1 MISEDAK
8 SKTIG
13 QDVVLVRYGEI
24 TLKDS
29 WTRQNW
35 ERILASN
42 IAFELRKAG
51 LEHRITR
58 DEGRI
63 FVHTPDPRA
72 SEIVA
77 RVFGVV
83 SASPARAVN
92 SDLEH
97 ICEAA
102 VEVALKA
109 KPSTFAIRPRRTGV
123 SISSE
128 QIGRVVGDAVRKA
141 TCSSVNLD
149 EPELEIYVEAR
160 KDKAYIFTKVVKGLG
175 GLPLGS
181 QGKVLVLIS
190 GGIDSPVAA
199 WMMMKRGCT
208 VKLLHF
214 DSRPYADAI
223 SQSIRCAKVLS
234 GWTSGR
240 KIDFITI
247 PISRGIEKIQA
258 HYPRA
263 TCVLCRRLM
272 YRIAA
277 EIMEK
282 EGCLGIVT
290 GYSMGQVASQ
300 TAENIL
306 AEQAAVGV
314 PIFHPLIAMDKSE
327 IIDLARKIGTY
338 EVTEET
344 KSCTAVPKKP
354 MTQAKKDEMIIIEE
368 ELGLREI
375 ARSLAREMKVVRVGS
390 QEPTVINSASNAP
403 MSSK

>member
-1 MISEDAK
+1 MIF
-8 SKTIG
+8 

-42 IAFELRKAG
+42 IAFSLHKAG
-51 LEHRITR
+51 VEHKVIRG
-58 DEGRI
+58 EGRI
-63 FVHTPDPRA
+63 FVHTPDVRA
-72 SEIVA
+72 SEIAA

-83 SASPARAVN
+83 STSPARTVS
-92 SDLEH
+92 SDLE
-97 ICEAA
+97 EMSRLA
-102 VEVALKA
+102 VEIALQS
-109 KPSTFAIRPRRTGV
+109 KPATFAIRPRRTGV

-128 QIGRVVGDAVRKA
+128 QIGRAVGEAVRQA
-141 TCSSVNLD
+141 TGASVDLD
-149 EPELEIYVEAR
+149 DPELEIFVEAR
-160 KDKAYIFTKVVKGLG
+160 RDRTYVFTEVVKGLG

-181 QGKVLVLIS
+181 QGKMLVLIS

-199 WMMMKRGCT
+199 WMMMKRGCPVT
-208 VKLLHF
+208 LLHF

-223 SQSIRCAKVLS
+223 NQSIRCAGVLS
-234 GWTSGR
+234 EWTSGR

-247 PISRGIEKIQA
+247 PIQKGIEKIQA

-263 TCVLCRRLM
+263 TCILCRRLM

-277 EIMEK
+277 EVMEK
-282 EGCLGIVT
+282 EEALGIVT

-306 AEQAAVGV
+306 AEQAAIGV
-314 PIFHPLIAMDKSE
+314 PVFHPLIAMDKSE

-344 KSCTAVPKKP
+344 KSCTAVPNKP
-354 MTQAKKDEMIIIEE
+354 MTRAKKDEILLAEE
-368 ELGLREI
+368 DLGLKYI
-375 ARSLAREMKVVRVGS
+375 ASALVREMKVIRIGY
-390 QEPTVINSASNAP
+390 QDTD
-403 MSSK
+403 

>member
-1 MISEDAK
+1 MIS
-8 SKTIG
+8 

-42 IAFELRKAG
+42 IAFSLHKAG
-51 LEHRITR
+51 VEHKVIRG
-58 DEGRI
+58 EGRI
-63 FVHTPDPRA
+63 FVHTTDVRA
-72 SEIVA
+72 SEIAA

-83 SASPARAVN
+83 STSPARTVS
-92 SDLEH
+92 SDLE
-97 ICEAA
+97 EMSQLA
-102 VEVALKA
+102 VEIALQS
-109 KPSTFAIRPRRTGV
+109 KPATFAIRPRRTGV

-128 QIGRVVGDAVRKA
+128 QIGRTVGEAVRQA
-141 TCSSVNLD
+141 TGASVDLD
-149 EPELEIYVEAR
+149 EPELEIFVEAR
-160 KDKAYIFTKVVKGLG
+160 RDGTYVFTEVVKGLG

-199 WMMMKRGCT
+199 WMMMKRGCPVT
-208 VKLLHF
+208 LLHF

-223 SQSIRCAKVLS
+223 NQSIRCAEVLS
-234 GWTSGR
+234 EWTSGR

-247 PISRGIEKIQA
+247 PIQKGIEKIQA

-263 TCVLCRRLM
+263 TCILCRRLM

-277 EIMEK
+277 EVMEK
-282 EGCLGIVT
+282 EGAQGIVT

-306 AEQAAVGV
+306 AEQAAIGV
-314 PIFHPLIAMDKSE
+314 PVFHPLIAMDKSE

-338 EVTEET
+338 GVTLET
-344 KSCTAVPKKP
+344 KSCTAVPNKP
-354 MTQAKKDEMIIIEE
+354 MTRAKKDEILLAEE
-368 ELGLREI
+368 DLGLKYI
-375 ARSLAREMKVVRVGS
+375 ARALVREMKATRIG
-390 QEPTVINSASNAP
+390 
-403 MSSK
+403 